1 MSEPEEKSLLEEN
14 AKFLKEFAE
23 DGLDL
28 TQVRSVE
35 FAHVFE
41 NAEDADVFAEAAVSE
56 EASVDILAPEEDGD
70 PWEVAVTIDLVPT
83 AEAISAHEE
92 RLDAL
97 AQKHN
102 GESDGWGIYDDE

>member
-1 MSEPEEKSLLEEN
+1 MALLDEN
-14 AKFLKEFAE
+14 ATFLKEFAE

-28 TQVRSVE
+28 SQIRAIE
-35 FAHVFE
+35 FAHVF
-41 NAEDADVFAEAAVSE
+41 AEAADADAFAEAAVSE
-56 EASVDILAPEEDGD
+56 EASVDILEPEEDGD
-70 PWEVAVTIDLVPT
+70 PWEVALTIDLVPT